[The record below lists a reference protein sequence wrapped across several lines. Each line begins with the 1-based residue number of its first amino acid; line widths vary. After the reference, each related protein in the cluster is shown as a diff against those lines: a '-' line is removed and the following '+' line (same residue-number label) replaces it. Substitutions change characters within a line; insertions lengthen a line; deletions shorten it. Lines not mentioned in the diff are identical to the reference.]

1 MTSRKPSPSS
11 SRLES
16 RRRLLKF
23 GACSAMTSLSYLSTL
38 LHLKLTGT
46 VMAAPTVQPT
56 GGYKALVC
64 LFLDGGAD
72 SYNFLTPYGTSQG
85 DQEFANYTSTRSGAA
100 LRRSPEWDGAWSGID
115 YGYLHPII
123 DSPSLGGT
131 GRTFGLHPRF
141 TYLKQIYEA
150 GRATF
155 IANAGPLVQPI
166 SSASEFYAETKMKP
180 IGLFSHP
187 DQSSQWQSAVPTS
200 RQQLKGWA
208 GKMADLLT
216 DSSSTALASNVYSA
230 ISTDGQSQLLTGN
243 RTFPYAITSSGAV
256 VLDGIG
262 NNNPIDR
269 VYSTLHADLASQTYA
284 DLLEMSIR
292 DSRVVSRDAAAAF
305 QQAFSSAVLP
315 SSGVPFPDSTFGKR
329 LAAVAKCIKVAQS
342 ATSPLRQ
349 ERQIFVVPYRGWDHH
364 AGVINAM
371 DGAVADVDTG
381 IKAFY
386 DFLIAEN
393 LISKITT
400 FTISDFA
407 RTLSFNGSGTDHA
420 WGGNPL
426 VMGGAVNATP
436 GNNRIWG
443 RYPNMPITDTDLGGL
458 DVGRGT
464 IIPQTSADAY
474 LAEICRWFGIGN
486 DSNLE
491 LILPN
496 IRNFYS
502 AGASGHPVGF
512 LNY

>member
-1 MTSRKPSPSS
+1 MTSRRPSPSS

-16 RRRLLKF
+16 RRKLLKF
-23 GACSAMTSLSYLSTL
+23 GACGAMTSISYLSTL

-72 SYNFLTPYGTSQG
+72 SFNFLTPFGTSQG
-85 DQEFANYTSTRSGAA
+85 DQEFTNYTLTRSGAA
-100 LRRSPEWDGAWSGID
+100 LRRSPEWDGAWD
-115 YGYLHPII
+115 YGYLQPII

-155 IANAGPLVQPI
+155 VANAGPLVQPI
-166 SSASEFYAETKMKP
+166 ANAGEYNAATKIKP
-180 IGLFSHP
+180 LGLFSHP
-187 DQSSQWQSAVPTS
+187 DQSLHWQSAVPTS

-216 DSSSTALASNVYSA
+216 DSSSTAAASNVYAA
-230 ISTDGQSQLLTGN
+230 ISTEGQSQLLTGN
-243 RTFPYAITSSGAV
+243 RTFPYAITPSGAV
-256 VLDGIG
+256 VLNGIG

-269 VYSTLHADLASQTYA
+269 VYSTLHANLASQTYA
-284 DLLEMSIR
+284 DLLEKSIR
-292 DSRVVSRDAAAAF
+292 DGRVVSRDAAAAF
-305 QQAFSSAVLP
+305 QQAFSSVVLP
-315 SSGVPFPDSTFGKR
+315 STSVPFPNTTLGQS

-342 ATSPLRQ
+342 ANSPLRQ
-349 ERQIFVVPYRGWDHH
+349 ERQIFMVPYRGWDHH
-364 AGVINAM
+364 ASVINAM
-371 DGAVADVDTG
+371 NGAVADVDTG
-381 IKAFY
+381 LKALH
-386 DFLIAEN
+386 DFLVAEN
-393 LISKITT
+393 LINRVTT
-400 FTISDFA
+400 FTISDFG

-443 RYPNMPITDTDLGGL
+443 SYPNMPISDTDLGGL
-458 DVGRGT
+458 DLGRGT

-512 LNY
+512 LNF